1 MHTTDHL
8 PLFSLQQALAA
19 AQRLGLE
26 RLDAQWLLLHA
37 VGRPL
42 ADRAW
47 LLAHG
52 DDCCLSTAER
62 ALFSD
67 LCQRWLAGEPLAYLL
82 GQQEF
87 FGLTLAVDRRV
98 LVPRSDTEVL
108 VNWGLE
114 VLRGLEAH
122 CLAIVDL
129 GTGSGAVALALAQG
143 LLQTRSGGGVNI
155 LAVDSSLEALQV
167 ASSNVQ
173 QLKRDN
179 WPSIELVH
187 SHWLDSVVK
196 PLSGFDLIVSNP
208 PYIAAAD
215 PHLAALAHEPTMA
228 LVSGSDG
235 LDDLRQITAQAPDF
249 LRPGGWLLL
258 EHGYNQ
264 AIAVRKLLVEQGFC
278 NVQSRCDLAGIER
291 CSGGSR

>member
-1 MHTTDHL
+1 MRITNNL
-8 PLFSLQQALAA
+8 PPFSLQQALTA

-52 DDCCLSTAER
+52 DDCCISTAER

-114 VLRGLEAH
+114 VLRGMEAH
-122 CLAIVDL
+122 CLEIVDL

-143 LLQTRSGGGVNI
+143 LQTRSGGGVNI
-155 LAVDSSLEALQV
+155 LAVDNSLEALQV

-179 WPSIELVH
+179 WPSIELVQ
-187 SHWLDSVVK
+187 SHWLGSVVK
-196 PLSGFDLIVSNP
+196 PAKGFDLIVSNP
-208 PYIAAAD
+208 PYIALAD
-215 PHLAALAHEPTMA
+215 PHLAALVHEPTTA

-235 LDDLRQITAQAPDF
+235 LDDLRQIIAQAPDF
-249 LRPGGWLLL
+249 LCSGGWLVL
-258 EHGYNQ
+258 EHGYDQ
-264 AIAVRKLLVEQGFC
+264 AIAVRQLLVEQGFC
-278 NVQSRCDLAGIER
+278 HVQSRCDLAGIER
-291 CSGGSR
+291 CTGGSR